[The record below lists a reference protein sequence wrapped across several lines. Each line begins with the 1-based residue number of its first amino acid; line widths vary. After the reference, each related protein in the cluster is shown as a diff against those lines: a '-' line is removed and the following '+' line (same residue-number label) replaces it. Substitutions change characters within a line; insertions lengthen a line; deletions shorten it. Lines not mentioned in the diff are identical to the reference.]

1 MQAFIGTSGFSY
13 KTWKPDFYPEDLSDK
28 EMLSHYAG
36 RLTAVEINNTF
47 YRLPNKKV
55 LEGWAAETPE
65 SFRFAIKASRRI
77 THIKRLK
84 GAEDETAYLID
95 TVRVM
100 GERLGVLFFQTPP
113 NLKKEMERL
122 HTFLDLMPGDI
133 PVAFE
138 FRHESWFEAD
148 ALEEL
153 RQRGVALCLADTE
166 ETPIDDVTVTASFG
180 YVRLRK
186 PAYSD
191 AELKGWAKK
200 LKGAGAE
207 GWEKAFV
214 FFKHEDDAGGPLM
227 AEKFIG
233 LMG

>member
-1 MQAFIGTSGFSY
+1 MDAFIGTSGFAY
-13 KTWKPDFYPEDLSDK
+13 KGWKGDFYPEDLPDK
-28 EMLSHYAG
+28 QMLSHYAG

-84 GAEDETAYLID
+84 DAEDETAYLID

-113 NLKKEMERL
+113 NLKKDMARL

-138 FRHESWFEAD
+138 FRHESWFEDD
-148 ALEEL
+148 ALAEL
-153 RQRGVALCLADTE
+153 RERRVALCLADTE
-166 ETPIDDVTVTASFG
+166 ESPIDEITATAPFG

-191 AELKGWAKK
+191 AQLKSWAKK
-200 LKGAGAE
+200 MKEAD
-207 GWEKAFV
+207 WSNVFV
-214 FFKHEDDAGGPLM
+214 FFKHEDDASGPLM

-233 LMG
+233 MMG